1 MKKIVKIVSI
11 VMAIALILGCLGVFV
26 ACNKDVTYTIT
37 DIFKGD
43 KSASELTSYKMEF
56 TLPAGWKVYTSSL
69 TSTDSKNAAANLN
82 SDIGYIKS
90 INAFVVTDGNGN
102 LSIVKCDD
110 DRVYFEGGMK
120 GMILPS
126 YIGISALRIKDGL
139 IICKFANGEAGAF
152 DTNGR
157 TVLSRFKIGAGSKA
171 IPANVKIDTAI
182 KVLSSGMIAVNHLY
196 DNNGQQGY
204 TSIYRTNYDADGA
217 GELVCRVANADNK
230 LDYVL
235 GFDNQFVTVTGNS
248 VGDVIYNIPQNAK
261 GGVQNLN
268 GTPNGTVVGDG
279 QDDYFSEI
287 TYIGNGKFFIHEDW
301 TVDKDNEEYAYYD
314 GVDYYVFER
323 RIYEPASDK
332 STAYTENAD
341 KVFLNLGNNYYS
353 NRAGVDTTTYLN
365 DGFTYA
371 SYGLTIIDKVG
382 FYDQFILDG
391 NLNVVMSLT
400 GNYGV
405 EIKDQTKEEVG
416 YYDLIMQSIDGYF
429 YIPYL
434 PSQVRL
440 YDSNGNLVGQNK
452 GHSVIRQE
460 LSNNIVVAA
469 VKDPDNEDK
478 TLYGAYNLKGE
489 DVIKFEYTSLSSF
502 RGAYTIGER
511 MIAYCSNCSSK
522 VGVADSKCPNC
533 NTVVNDQKTVKTLE
547 IIGSDGVVISEMSD
561 GSKPLQDVATTS
573 SGSSIYKIGCYMYRV
588 DSGEK
593 DSNGNTIYYYGVKN
607 FNPNVDKNVVMPA
620 TMRAGCVLYAPESS
634 PRDVFVFEKV
644 TESGVDTYT
653 VYRLI

>member
-11 VMAIALILGCLGVFV
+11 VMAMALILGCMGVFV
-26 ACNKDVTYTIT
+26 ACNKDVSYKIT
-37 DIFKGD
+37 DIFKNID
-43 KSASELTSYKMEF
+43 SASEITSYKREF

-69 TSTDSKNAAANLN
+69 TSTDSKNSAANLN

-126 YIGISALRIKDGL
+126 YIGISALRVKDGL

-152 DTNGR
+152 DINGK
-157 TVLSRFKIGAGSKA
+157 TVLSRFKIGSGSKA
-171 IPANVKIDTAI
+171 IPATVKIDTAI
-182 KVLSSGMIAVNHLY
+182 KILSSEMIAVNHLY

-204 TSIYRTNYDADGA
+204 TSIYRTNYDSDSA
-217 GELVCRVANADNK
+217 GELVLRVANADNK

-235 GFDNQFVTVTGNS
+235 GFDNQFVTVTGNKA
-248 VGDVIYNIPQNAK
+248 GDVIYNIPQNAK

-268 GTPNGTVVGDG
+268 GTANGTVVGDG
-279 QDDYFSEI
+279 QDDYYSEI
-287 TYIGNGKFFIHEDW
+287 TYIGNGRFFIHEDW
-301 TVDKDNEEYAYYD
+301 TVDKDKEEYAYYD
-314 GVDYYVFER
+314 GFDYFMFTR

-332 STAYTENAD
+332 STPYTQNAD
-341 KVFLNLGNNYYS
+341 KVFLNIGNNYYG
-353 NRAGVDTTTYLN
+353 NRAGVDTSSYLN
-365 DGFTYA
+365 DGFSYA

-382 FYDQFILDG
+382 FYDQFILDS
-391 NLNVVMSLT
+391 NLNVAMSLT

-416 YYDLIMQSIDGYF
+416 YYDLIMQSVDGYF
-429 YIPYL
+429 YIPYM

-452 GHSVIRQE
+452 GHSVLRQE
-460 LSNNIVVAA
+460 LSNNIVVAS
-469 VKDPDNEDK
+469 VKDPDDEDR

-489 DVIKFEYTSLSSF
+489 DIINFEYTSLSAF
-502 RGAYTIGER
+502 RGAYTVGER
-511 MIAYCSNCSSK
+511 MVIYCSNCSEKVSAGSK
-522 VGVADSKCPNC
+522 TCPNC
-533 NTVVNDQKTVKTLE
+533 NNDISGSNSVKVLE
-547 IIGSDGVVISEMSD
+547 IIGSDGSIISEMSD
-561 GSKPLQDVATTS
+561 GAKPLQDIATTS
-573 SGSSIYKIGCYMYRV
+573 NGSSIYKIGCYMYRV

-593 DSNGNTIYYYGVKN
+593 DDKGNKIYYYGVKN
-607 FNPNVDKNVVMPA
+607 FNPNVDKNIVMPA

-634 PRDVFVFEKV
+634 PRDIFVFEKI
-644 TESGVDTYT
+644 TEGGVDTYT